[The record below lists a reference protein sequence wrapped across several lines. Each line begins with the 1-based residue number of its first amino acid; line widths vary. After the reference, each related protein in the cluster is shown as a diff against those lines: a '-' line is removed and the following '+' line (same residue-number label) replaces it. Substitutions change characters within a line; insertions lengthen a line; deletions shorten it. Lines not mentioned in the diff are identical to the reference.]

1 MHLLLQIPKPLAE
14 SVLLCFEPVPNIIQ
28 KLAVKKCTDIPRR
41 VAFVFTL
48 SRQLKAVA
56 AWREVNL
63 SGQTQEVLIWE
74 MLKRHLRQDNLLQHC
89 QAVMTNMKIIWRR
102 WQANVVQLGI
112 TVND

>member
-41 VAFVFTL
+41 VAFVFPL

-56 AWREVNL
+56 A
-63 SGQTQEVLIWE
+63 
-74 MLKRHLRQDNLLQHC
+74 
-89 QAVMTNMKIIWRR
+89 
-102 WQANVVQLGI
+102 
-112 TVND
+112 